1 MPVIEIVQKIWVPD
15 IPDLELPYDDGEPL
29 ESNWHRLQINLLAD
43 ALDQHWHDRL
53 DFFAGGNMFVYYSLT
68 QARNR
73 DYKGPDFFV
82 VKGVDRTRQRRS
94 WVAWEEGGRY
104 PDVIVELLSPTT
116 AAEDLG
122 PKKDLYEQ
130 VFKTFEYFCVNP
142 DGYTLQGW
150 RLVGTRYVPLPP
162 NDLGWLW
169 SESLQLWLGFQ
180 AGRFQGTEETW
191 LRFFASSE
199 ALVPVAEERV
209 RAERTRADAERT
221 RADAERERAE
231 AERTRAEAVEADN
244 ARLRA
249 ELERLRQG

>member
-43 ALDQHWHDRL
+43 ALDQHWHDRT
-53 DFFAGGNMFVYYSLT
+53 DFFAGGNMFVYYSLA

-162 NDLGWLW
+162 NDRGWLW

-209 RAERTRADAERT
+209 RAERE
-221 RADAERERAE
+221 RADAERERAEVERTRAE

-244 ARLRA
+244 TRLRA